1 MAAIFCCA
9 FSSGYCFYDI
19 FICIYE
25 IKFTVF
31 ECRDYIFHHAVGVF
45 GAVLVLV
52 TGQFLVVMSI
62 ANLVAESSNF
72 LMNIR
77 WRMLKHKMTES
88 PLFIAISMAFM
99 MVFFCSRVIYMLW
112 VTIRILEINQTFPFA
127 KQHPVIYVCM
137 IIAESCEVL
146 LYLLQVW
153 WFYVIFMNF
162 VKTVTGG
169 FKV

>member
-1 MAAIFCCA
+1 MAALFCCM

-19 FICIYE
+19 FVCIYE
-25 IKFTVF
+25 IEFTAF

-77 WRMLKHKMTES
+77 WRLLKHKMTES
-88 PLFIAISMAFM
+88 PIFIAVSIAFM
-99 MVFFCSRVIYMLW
+99 IVFFFSRVFYMLM
-112 VTIRILEINQTFPFA
+112 VTMRIIEIN
-127 KQHPVIYVCM
+127 
-137 IIAESCEVL
+137 
-146 LYLLQVW
+146 
-153 WFYVIFMNF
+153 
-162 VKTVTGG
+162 
-169 FKV
+169 